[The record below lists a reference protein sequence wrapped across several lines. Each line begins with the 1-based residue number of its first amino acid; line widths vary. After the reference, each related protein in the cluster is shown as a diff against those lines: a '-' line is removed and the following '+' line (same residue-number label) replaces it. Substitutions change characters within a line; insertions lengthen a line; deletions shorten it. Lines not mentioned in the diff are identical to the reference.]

1 MVSLCYL
8 SSFLGDKDRHPPH
21 RQQERESH
29 VTATNTGPRVCLLQ
43 RHPETR
49 HYRFESVPWR
59 TFRCHPQPCRVQEG
73 ILVVPCNAIV

>member
-8 SSFLGDKDRHPPH
+8 SSFLGRIAIRHT

-73 ILVVPCNAIV
+73 ILVEPCNAIV